1 MKLIR
6 FIAWPVLGLLLW
18 PAISHGSLVEPDI
31 YLADMHY
38 SEWEFTGSKA
48 KCELRHEIPKFG
60 ISRFLRLAGEH
71 LSFRIDSFQPVPEQV
86 EGLLREISPSWEHNE
101 PDPLTQEVQFR
112 RGLSPVELSRKPSSW
127 LISSLDKGQ
136 IGSFDFLDW
145 DDTRK
150 VVHVQLSPVK
160 FQKPYRQ
167 FKRCLEE
174 LSNKGF
180 SEYRETE
187 VRFPLDVHQ
196 LDAAAE
202 RLLDELAEYIKAD
215 ESIKRL
221 SIEGHADDRGT
232 HGYNRKLSERRARSV
247 YDYLVA
253 AGVDSAL
260 LKRRA
265 FGEERPRVASR
276 LESARAANRRAEI
289 KLDR

>member
-1 MKLIR
+1 
-6 FIAWPVLGLLLW
+6 
-18 PAISHGSLVEPDI
+18 LVEPDI

-38 SEWEFTGSKA
+38 SEWEFTGSRA

-60 ISRFLRLAGEH
+60 ISRFLRLSGEY
-71 LSFRIDSFQPVPEQV
+71 LSFRIDAFQPVPV
-86 EGLLREISPSWEHNE
+86 SVDGMLREISPSWEHRE
-101 PDPLTQEVQFR
+101 PDPLTQKVQFR
-112 RGLSPVELSRKPSSW
+112 RGLSPVELNRKPASW

-150 VVHVQLSPVK
+150 AVHVQLSPVK

-180 SEYRETE
+180 SGYRESE
-187 VRFPLDVHQ
+187 VRFPLDVHR
-196 LDAAAE
+196 LDSAAE

-221 SIEGHADDRGT
+221 SIEGHADDQGS
-232 HGYNRKLSERRARSV
+232 HGYNDKLSARRARSV
-247 YDYLVA
+247 FDYLVA

-260 LKRRA
+260 LTRRA
-265 FGEERPRVASR
+265 FGEERPKVRSR